1 MKMNKKIITTA
12 AALSLAA
19 LILQPA
25 QIVSAASAIPLTTL
39 SGTTISPLADDIKW
53 VYYTTDD
60 GKTYKRLYNYS
71 TGEWIGEWIY
81 VSG

>member
-1 MKMNKKIITTA
+1 MKMNKKIITAA

-39 SGTTISPLADDIKW
+39 SDTTISPLADDIKW
-53 VYYTTDD
+53 VYYTADD